1 MISHSNI
8 QFTIWNTEDKNLQS
22 KAQDARE
29 EMQDVVMV
37 DHVGDLAVMV
47 DDVGDLASDRAGCVS
62 PSHPTRTL
70 KQTGGS
76 NALPVSTSSPE
87 RLFAAHVTSPYRL
100 LMQPFVD
107 QHADVVPSHD
117 NQQETQTTEIYEGW
131 TLFPTDLASMASP
144 WTSPWQDYSPCA
156 DATQFSDMPTIG
168 TPSTAHNI
176 SSVTVPLHNISSVT
190 VPLPVAIYTVM
201 DRPGRD
207 IFEFMR

>member
-8 QFTIWNTEDKNLQS
+8 QLTIWNTEDKNLQS

-29 EMQDVVMV
+29 EMQDVVMF
-37 DHVGDLAVMV
+37 DDVGDLAVMV
-47 DDVGDLASDRAGCVS
+47 DNIGNLASDRAGCVP
-62 PSHPTRTL
+62 PSRPTRTL
-70 KQTGGS
+70 KRTGGS

-87 RLFAAHVTSPYRL
+87 RLFASGVTSPYRL
-100 LMQPFVD
+100 LMQSFVD

-117 NQQETQTTEIYEGW
+117 NQQETQMTEIYEDS
-131 TLFPTDLASMASP
+131 TLFPIDLASMASS

-156 DATQFSDMPTIG
+156 DAIQFSQMPTIG
-168 TPSTAHNI
+168 APSTAHNI
-176 SSVTVPLHNISSVT
+176 LSVT